1 MMYLATKL
9 MYIEEIPS
17 TLFVNKINLN
27 QLNTYYDPTPSKI

>member
-17 TLFVNKINLN
+17 TLFVDKINKN
-27 QLNTYYDPTPSKI
+27 RLNTYYDPHPL